1 MSNTST
7 KTRTLVEIGMLGAI
21 ATILMLFEFPLPFIA
36 PPFYEIDLSE
46 VPVLIGAFALGPMA
60 GAAVELIKIL
70 LNLLINGTMTAF
82 VGELGNYLVGC
93 AFIIPAALIYKR
105 QKSKKNALIGMIVG
119 TLFMAVAGCFLN
131 AFILLPAYAAAFGM
145 PISAFVEMGTA
156 INSSITNVFTFV
168 VIAVAPF
175 NIIKGVIVS
184 LITLL
189 LYKHISPL
197 LKRGQ

>member
-7 KTRTLVEIGMLGAI
+7 KTRTLVEIGMLGAV
-21 ATILMLFEFPLPFIA
+21 ATILMLFEVPLPFIA

-46 VPVLIGAFALGPMA
+46 VPVLIGAFALGPVA
-60 GAAVELIKIL
+60 GATIELIKIL

-82 VGELGNYLVGC
+82 VGEIGNFFVGC
-93 AFIIPAALIYKR
+93 AFIIPAAMIYKK
-105 QKSKKNALIGMIVG
+105 QKSKKNAILGMVVG
-119 TLFMAVAGCFLN
+119 TIFLAISGCFLN

-156 INSSITNVFTFV
+156 INPAITNVFTFV

-175 NIIKGVIVS
+175 NLIKGAIVS
-184 LITLL
+184 VVTLL

-197 LKRGQ
+197 LKRG

>member
-1 MSNTST
+1 MNHTTT

-21 ATILMLFEFPLPFIA
+21 ATILMLFEVPLPFIA

-46 VPVLIGAFALGPMA
+46 VPVLIGAFALGPAA
-60 GAAVELIKIL
+60 GAAIELVKIL

-82 VGELGNYLVGC
+82 VGEFANFLLGC
-93 AFIIPAALIYKR
+93 AFIIPASLIYKR
-105 QKSKKNALIGMIVG
+105 HKSKKNALIGMVVG

-175 NIIKGVIVS
+175 NIIKGIIVS
-184 LITLL
+184 LVTLL

-197 LKRGQ
+197 LKR